1 MTNDYK
7 ELLGEYITGNIEPT
21 SPSKDQI
28 LDEINNILRQEFNGF
43 IPNENYTNFMPM
55 DLIQSSTNGNFI
67 LYGGY
72 VPEGETALT
81 DSRGFIMI
89 LDHNMKPIKTIYEFS
104 SGTRLRPIQ
113 KMIQIEDGTFVA
125 VDSTIFALPTAT
137 DNIMTNPKRFIML
150 NNFSSPDYNDDYSV
164 VLRKS
169 YTLPSAYT
177 YIFCIDIV
185 KNPNSSHYILAGKTS
200 TSQGGVYY
208 EGVRIIDLKINVG
221 SSNEWSQ
228 KTTASYVPFLYGG
241 INVTFD
247 ENDDASFEAIITR
260 TSPNAIV
267 YSWNGTT
274 SVKII
279 EDDGNITPYVDSVA
293 MRNQVS
299 FIDYDD
305 VYFVVNNQRW
315 SPNVIPRYVGLFKY
329 TYSTGQVKQIYLKN
343 IGDFDYNTSREGIF
357 ITSLNG
363 ELYLWYC
370 DNYNYSDKTA
380 NVNYQRLENDMWQ
393 PKLIANNQKY
403 VMEYTMI
410 YSFNIYNVVSSAY
423 ISQNFKPTYFNIK
436 MIKEVYNNLNYN
448 SSSYIDYNS
457 LIPHTSVLYD
467 TNNKILFGRNLYNS
481 TSFKNTTTSTVEIPN
496 TMLNGVDIVN
506 KNLLGLT
513 NIVLDQDTNTINK
526 NVYETLYLNFINSIN
541 VINKDTGIINL
552 SASTYINSNINSEN
566 SDNTTMENSKIAWL
580 RINYED
586 GTDRITGMGLIRNDD
601 THYTITATIYI
612 DNEVSTLDIISY
624 DENQIYM
631 TLDISDLEVGNNYT
645 LTQNL
650 RIE

>member
-7 ELLGEYITGNIEPT
+7 ELLGEYITGNIETT
-21 SPSKDQI
+21 SPSNDQI
-28 LDEINNILRQEFNGF
+28 LNEVNNILRSDFVDF
-43 IPNENYTNFMPM
+43 LPDENYTSFMPM
-55 DLIQSSTNGNFI
+55 DVIQSSTNGNFI

-72 VPEGETALT
+72 VPAGETALT

-125 VDSTIFALPTAT
+125 LDSTIFARPTDT

-150 NNFSSPDYNDDYSV
+150 NNFSTPDYNDDYSV

-228 KTTASYVPFLYGG
+228 KTTASYTSFLYGG

-247 ENDDASFEAIITR
+247 ENDDASFEAIITFNQD
-260 TSPNAIV
+260 PIV
-267 YSWNGTT
+267 LYSWNGTT
-274 SVKII
+274 SVRIM
-279 EDDGNITPYVDSVA
+279 EGDGNVRPYVDSVA

-299 FIDYDD
+299 FIDYDN
-305 VYFVVNNQRW
+305 VYFVINNQRW
-315 SPNVIPRYVGLFKY
+315 GPEVIPRYVGLYKY

-343 IGDFDYNTSREGIF
+343 TGSFDWNGSKEGIF
-357 ITSLNG
+357 IRSLNG
-363 ELYLWYC
+363 ELYITYC
-370 DNYNYSDKTA
+370 DNYDSVNSKADF
-380 NVNYQRLENDMWQ
+380 NYQRLENDKWN
-393 PKLIANNQKY
+393 PILIASNKKY
-403 VMEYTMI
+403 QMEYTLL
-410 YSFNIYNVVSSAY
+410 YTFNIYNVVSS
-423 ISQNFKPTYFNIK
+423 IIMGQNLRPSYWNIQ
-436 MIKEVYNNLNYN
+436 MVKEVYNNLNYN
-448 SSSYIDYNS
+448 STSYIDYNS

-496 TMLNGVDIVN
+496 TMLNGVNIVN
-506 KNLLGLT
+506 KNLLGIT
-513 NIVLDQDTNTINK
+513 NVVLDQDTNTINK
-526 NVYETLYLNFINSIN
+526 NIYETLYLNFVNSIN

>member
-28 LDEINNILRQEFNGF
+28 LNEINNIPRSEYASFLPEHWTTLYANG
-43 IPNENYTNFMPM
+43 I
-55 DLIQSSTNGNFI
+55 IQSSTNGNFVI
-67 LYGGY
+67 YGGY
-72 VPEGETALT
+72 VPVGETALT
-81 DSRGFIMI
+81 DSRGFILI
-89 LDHNMKPIKTIYEFS
+89 IDQNMKPIKSIYEFS
-104 SGTRLRPIQ
+104 SGTLLRPIQ

-125 VDSTIFALPTAT
+125 VDSTIFAEPTAT

-150 NNFSSPDYNDDYSV
+150 NNFSIPDYNNDYSV

-169 YTLPSAYT
+169 YTFPNAYL
-177 YIFCIDIV
+177 YIYCLDLV

-221 SSNEWSQ
+221 SSNEWTQ
-228 KTTASYVPFLYGG
+228 KTTASYTSFLYGG

-247 ENDDASFEAIITR
+247 ENDDASFKAIITLNED
-260 TSPNAIV
+260 PIV
-267 YSWNGTT
+267 LYSWNGTT
-274 SVKII
+274 SVRIM
-279 EDDGNITPYVDSVA
+279 EGDGNIKPYVDSVA

-299 FIDYDD
+299 FIDYDN
-305 VYFVVNNQRW
+305 VYFVINNQRW
-315 SPNVIPRYVGLFKY
+315 GSEVVPRYVGLFKY
-329 TYSTGQVKQIYLKN
+329 TYSTGQVKQIFIKN
-343 IGDFDYNTSREGIF
+343 TGNHNWSTSKEGIF
-357 ITSLNG
+357 INSLNG
-363 ELYLWYC
+363 ELYVNYC
-370 DNYNYSDKTA
+370 DNYDYDNRTA
-380 NVNYQRLENDMWQ
+380 NYNFQRLENDIWQ
-393 PKLIANNQKY
+393 PILIAENKK
-403 VMEYTMI
+403 YTMERSLN
-410 YSFNIYNVVSSAY
+410 YTFNIFNVVTN
-423 ISQNFKPTYFNIK
+423 IVLSQYMNDNYFYLQI
-436 MIKEVYNNLNYN
+436 IKEIYNNLNYN

-496 TMLNGVDIVN
+496 TILNGVDIVN